1 MNNSNAKK
9 KLYYAFFDAEYTCF
23 MENDTFF
30 DREHGG
36 ELLSVGLV
44 ICDRN
49 FNLVRTY
56 YSPIHPL
63 YNPRLTGYCRKLTGL
78 TQKEI
83 DEAPSY
89 ETVFQEMY
97 LLLQEYPV
105 REIFV
110 WGNDSHTILHDM
122 DKNHRSVPR
131 RFRRLAGQLQDIT
144 RRLTKKIY
152 GKGITISLSDMKY
165 ICGMEHSTA
174 HNALEDAKDLYR
186 ITRCCLQGRYDK
198 ERAKKLEEYIQ
209 NRDTYHK
216 YKRFKR
222 PLVPESPEEKMAAKG
237 SALNRPAG
245 GNGTAGN
252 GKNGPDRRILKDTS
266 LQYIDM
272 LKAYYKKEDGTCPP
286 EILAMCDDI
295 RSLLGMESQDCPRLE

>member
-1 MNNSNAKK
+1 MSKNNTKK
-9 KLYYAFFDAEYTCF
+9 KSYYAFFDAEYTCF
-23 MENDTFF
+23 MENDKFF
-30 DREHGG
+30 DREHSG
-36 ELLSVGLV
+36 ELLSVGVV
-44 ICDRN
+44 ICDRS
-49 FNLVRTY
+49 FRLLHTY
-56 YSPIHPL
+56 YSTIRPV
-63 YNPRLTGYCRKLTGL
+63 YNAVLTGYCRKLTGL
-78 TQKEI
+78 TQQEI
-83 DEAPSY
+83 DRAPSY

-97 LLLQEYPV
+97 LLFQEYPV
-105 REIFV
+105 KEIFT
-110 WGNDSHTILHDM
+110 WGNDAHTLLHDM
-122 DKNHRSVPR
+122 DVNHRNVAR
-131 RFRRLAGQLQDIT
+131 RFRRIAGQLTDIT
-144 RRLTKKIY
+144 KRLTRKVY
-152 GKGITISLSDMKY
+152 GKSLSLSLSDMKY

-222 PLVPESPEEKMAAKG
+222 PLAPESPEEKTAAEG
-237 SALNRPAG
+237 SALDKTAGENR
-245 GNGTAGN
+245 TAGN